1 MLPFIVGH
9 DCAPVAQTSV
19 CALPTSPVPRSQF
32 SPAPSNTPPP
42 SPAAPAHT
50 PPTLH
55 PVFLAHS
62 ASHPQNSA
70 PHTRTL
76 RRCPTAPLRYW
87 QYLCRFCQSL
97 ASGSPEHLVQVAS
110 QTPRVV
116 ALDHAQTARSRPP
129 RRAFRSA

>member
-76 RRCPTAPLRYW
+76 RRCPTAPHN
-87 QYLCRFCQSL
+87 S
-97 ASGSPEHLVQVAS
+97 VAS
-110 QTPRVV
+110 ASPLPPPSHDPQNSRTQTPPV
-116 ALDHAQTARSRPP
+116 AP
-129 RRAFRSA
+129 